1 MNSDS
6 ELKVVSCD
14 KDDDETERDSK
25 GKKGTY
31 TLKGTYIEDSNKRS
45 NHFCTKRKR
54 ISKALWEIGAE
65 TGAYGYVYLR
75 SYCSCVY
82 CLLR

>member
-6 ELKVVSCD
+6 ELEVVSCD

-31 TLKGTYIEDSNKRS
+31 TLKGTYIEDFN
-45 NHFCTKRKR
+45 NEAIIF
-54 ISKALWEIGAE
+54 AQNENA
-65 TGAYGYVYLR
+65 
-75 SYCSCVY
+75 
-82 CLLR
+82 